1 MGRKAVLKK
10 RKPITNKVK
19 NWLSDLLIKIQYENL
34 EDLTIDDLAKLAG
47 ISKSTVYE
55 YFKSKEEI
63 LCAACETKVEVLV
76 NELALLRD
84 ENISTNE
91 LYEKFVELFANGTS
105 DISIGFL
112 QSIKKYYPNAWVLI
126 ESFIESYL
134 DLLKMQYTKGM
145 SEGIYTKTSIELL
158 INIDKIFVLQVVTN
172 FSLFNDKTYTLS
184 QLIREYLNLR
194 LNGLLK

>member
-34 EDLTIDDLAKLAG
+34 EELTIDDLAKLAG

-63 LCAACETKVEVLV
+63 LSAACKTKVEVLV
-76 NELALLRD
+76 NELALLRG

-112 QSIKKYYPNAWVLI
+112 QSIKKYYPNAWILI

>member
-63 LCAACETKVEVLV
+63 LSAACKTKVEVLV
-76 NELALLRD
+76 NELALLRG

>member
-63 LCAACETKVEVLV
+63 LSAACETKVEVLV

-84 ENISTNE
+84 ETISTNE

-172 FSLFNDKTYTLS
+172 FSLFNDKAYTLS